1 MRLLGIADRPGDT
14 DDERLR
20 KRAGVSAGYI
30 TIVAPLLVPIQAQ
43 GHLVAL
49 ILGVGWSA
57 YSAVDL
63 LVLARTR
70 RFEPY
75 VVALLVSGVVFV
87 PAVTALGGGVTGATT
102 GIGWAFLVP
111 AYAIMALGPRRATVW
126 FVAFLVM
133 VMGMTVVDP
142 FLHAAIPEVP
152 YPSRLAA
159 QIANAVLP
167 LSIVFLLLRYTDLRR
182 RAAEARADELLT
194 NAIPASIAARL
205 RHGEDRIAEAYPET
219 TILFA
224 DIVESTP
231 WERQTDPST
240 VVALLDRL
248 FTRFDQLAAAC
259 AMEKIK
265 TIGDAYM
272 AAAGAPLPLADHPG
286 AALRLATGI
295 LEVVANERETGGI
308 GLQVRIGLASGPV
321 VGGVIGEQRA
331 AFDLWGD
338 TVNLASRMESTG
350 VPGRIQVAASTWQ
363 LLRDR
368 YSFEPREVE
377 IKGMGSM
384 TAYLLSASPVLVG

>member
-126 FVAFLVM
+126 FVAFL
-133 VMGMTVVDP
+133 GDGNGHDRGRP
-142 FLHAAIPEVP
+142 VP
-152 YPSRLAA
+152 PRRHPGGTLSLAA
-159 QIANAVLP
+159 RCADRQHRSPLEHRLP
-167 LSIVFLLLRYTDLRR
+167 PPALHRPPPASGGGPGRELRPTRSPRPLPPGCGTAKTGSRR
-182 RAAEARADELLT
+182 RTRDHDPVRGHRRVDSVGA
-194 NAIPASIAARL
+194 P
-205 RHGEDRIAEAYPET
+205 DRC
-219 TILFA
+219 L
-224 DIVESTP
+224 
-231 WERQTDPST
+231 T

-248 FTRFDQLAAAC
+248 FTRFDQLADRPARWRR
-259 AMEKIK
+259 IK

-272 AAAGAPLPLADHPG
+272 AGGRVHPFPWPITPVPRCASHG
-286 AALRLATGI
+286 HPR
-295 LEVVANERETGGI
+295 VVANERETGGI

-331 AFDLWGD
+331 AFDLWGERL
-338 TVNLASRMESTG
+338 TSPRGWSQG
-350 VPGRIQVAASTWQ
+350 VPGRIQVGGLRPGQ
-363 LLRDR
+363 LPRDAVR
-368 YSFEPREVE
+368 RA
-377 IKGMGSM
+377 
-384 TAYLLSASPVLVG
+384 T